1 MNPSF
6 PKWLVPA
13 VAAFLFLLVFSSKI
27 FVKINSGEAGV
38 LYDIISGLKEDRVY
52 GQGLKVIAPWNKMFV
67 YSTRI
72 QEDRSVMEVLS
83 ANGLTIRTEL
93 SYRYRVVEEKIG
105 YLHNNIGEGY
115 HERIVIPEIRSA
127 TREIIGKYL
136 PEELYSSKRDS
147 IQTEIF
153 VLAAGRISEKNIEL
167 DAVLIRDVGLP
178 EKLKQAIEGKLEQ
191 EQSSLAYE
199 FRISRALQEAE
210 RQRIEAEGK
219 AAANLILSASITDKV
234 LQDKGIEA
242 TLRLAESSNSKVI
255 VIGGGDT
262 GSDCIGTS
270 NRHGAKSVTNFEI
283 MSKPSSSR
291 TDENPWPRIFICS

>member
-1 MNPSF
+1 M
-6 PKWLVPA
+6 
-13 VAAFLFLLVFSSKI
+13 
-27 FVKINSGEAGV
+27 
-38 LYDIISGLKEDRVY
+38 KEDKVFD
-52 GQGLKVIAPWNKMFV
+52 QGLKIIAPWNKMFV

-93 SYRYRVVEEKIG
+93 SYRYRPIEEKIG
-105 YLHNNIGEGY
+105 YLHNNVGENY

-127 TREIIGKYL
+127 TREVIGKYL

-153 VLAAGRISEKNIEL
+153 DLAADRIREKNIEL

-178 EKLKQAIEGKLEQ
+178 EKLKQAIERKLEQ
-191 EQSSLAYE
+191 EQSSLEYE
-199 FRISRALQEAE
+199 FRISRAQQEAE

-219 AAANLILSASITDKV
+219 AAANRILSQSLTEKV

-242 TLRLAESSNSKVI
+242 TVRLSESNNTKVI
-255 VIGGGDT
+255 VVGGGDS
-262 GSDCIGTS
+262 GLPLILG
-270 NRHGAKSVTNFEI
+270 NN
-283 MSKPSSSR
+283 
-291 TDENPWPRIFICS
+291 